1 MEDFKNW
8 QNTGR
13 YMPRKEFMTKF
24 PTIKLQGA
32 CDDVLIYDGG
42 HFIQVLWGGTYYES
56 NANQGK
62 IMELV
67 ELELYLKKV
76 EKKIYK

>member
-42 HFIQVLWGGTYYES
+42 YFIQVLWGGTYYES
-56 NANQGK
+56 NVNQGK
-62 IMELV
+62 ILELV